1 MTYNGLHP
9 VHGAGSHPYQIPGL
23 LNEAVHRDV
32 LLVQILQYRPPGTGQ
47 VVQIVPTTQT
57 QAHADNVGLG
67 LTRSSLKLTFIVYN
81 LSSLNFKS
89 SFRLY
94 NPCSLNFKSSL
105 RLYNPCSLNFKS
117 SFRLYNPCSPNFKSS
132 FRLYNPCSPNFKSS
146 SLQPY
151 FSQRLCRTPQ

>member
-9 VHGAGSHPYQIPGL
+9 VHGACSHPYQIPGL
-23 LNEAVHRDV
+23 LDEAVHRDV

-81 LSSLNFKS
+81 LSRLNFKS

-94 NPCSLNFKSSL
+94 NPCSLNFKSF
-105 RLYNPCSLNFKS
+105 RLYNPCSL
-117 SFRLYNPCSPNFKSS
+117 NFKSS

>member
-9 VHGAGSHPYQIPGL
+9 VHGAGSHPHQIPGL
-23 LNEAVHRDV
+23 LNEAVHWDV
-32 LLVQILQYRPPGTGQ
+32 LLVQILQDRPPGTGQ
-47 VVQIVPTTQT
+47 VVQIVPTT

-67 LTRSSLKLTFIVYN
+67 LTRSSLKLTLRVYN
-81 LSSLNFKS
+81 SCSHNFKS

-94 NPCSLNFKSSL
+94 NPCSLYFIT
-105 RLYNPCSLNFKS
+105 
-117 SFRLYNPCSPNFKSS
+117 SFRLYNPCSFNFITL